1 MGGYDPDLGAF
12 ESSPIFIQK
21 FEQEHWMLHGCP
33 MTSILAKPLQTPELV
48 KEASDNDSPKRSFDK
63 AQRATC

>member
-1 MGGYDPDLGAF
+1 
-12 ESSPIFIQK
+12 
-21 FEQEHWMLHGCP
+21 MLHGCP